1 MIDDRLNTRWHSCST
16 EFEVENILHHGG
28 LRLVN
33 REDFLDLL
41 SALFGIG
48 SAIAE
53 RWPRTV
59 PEALAGVLAH
69 RAQCVLTVLA
79 ALIFVE
85 AAENMP
91 NQISRRIVLKILR
104 HGNRWQWVGG
114 AIQAAWD

>member
-16 EFEVENILHHGG
+16 ECEVENIPHHGG

-69 RAQCVLTVLA
+69 RAQSIPGEADVARVYVSGSWYHSTPPPPPETHLA
-79 ALIFVE
+79 TGVAPF
-85 AAENMP
+85 AET
-91 NQISRRIVLKILR
+91 I
-104 HGNRWQWVGG
+104 
-114 AIQAAWD
+114 